1 LSLVKFHPLD
11 GVVSQLKLLGVV
23 VDHLSHGASKLVVL
37 LLHRCKLNLQV
48 RDLLIVF
55 GVVGCSWSPRVR
67 GTSLSA
73 VSSWGSSSLSVREVQ
88 FLFLDLLAE
97 VADSVDHAGTVS
109 DLILQ
114 IKERLVIRLFK
125 IGKDSISL
133 VDISMVKANSHSL
146 IIIVI
151 FIAFEHL
158 HFDQRQLVGGA
169 SAERA

>member
-1 LSLVKFHPLD
+1 
-11 GVVSQLKLLGVV
+11 
-23 VDHLSHGASKLVVL
+23 
-37 LLHRCKLNLQV
+37 
-48 RDLLIVF
+48 
-55 GVVGCSWSPRVR
+55 
-67 GTSLSA
+67 
-73 VSSWGSSSLSVREVQ
+73 VREVQ